1 MRMLMILMICV
12 SDDFAVTDDFAVS
25 DDFDVSDNSDVMSE
39 RPEECQFARC

>member
-1 MRMLMILMICV
+1 MILMICV